1 MGLFYPYSL
10 FFLPDRLITIAP
22 KEKTGFTF
30 DAISFK
36 GGNSQFLPLK
46 LAVLTVETRSFNKEN
61 CQYPLVQLLV
71 PYGMLFVFM
80 RYMPYIPILFATCS
94 ALR

>member
-1 MGLFYPYSL
+1 MFYNYLIFNMVTLSLRILLKYCVSYS
-10 FFLPDRLITIAP
+10 
-22 KEKTGFTF
+22 
-30 DAISFK
+30 
-36 GGNSQFLPLK
+36 
-46 LAVLTVETRSFNKEN
+46 ETRSFNKEN

-71 PYGMLFVFM
+71 PYGMLLVFM

>member
-1 MGLFYPYSL
+1 MFYNYLIFNMVTLSL
-10 FFLPDRLITIAP
+10 RIL
-22 KEKTGFTF
+22 
-30 DAISFK
+30 
-36 GGNSQFLPLK
+36 LK
-46 LAVLTVETRSFNKEN
+46 YCVSRCETRSFNKEN

>member
-1 MGLFYPYSL
+1 MN
-10 FFLPDRLITIAP
+10 
-22 KEKTGFTF
+22 K
-30 DAISFK
+30 
-36 GGNSQFLPLK
+36 K

>member
-1 MGLFYPYSL
+1 MFYNYLIFNMVTLSL
-10 FFLPDRLITIAP
+10 RILL
-22 KEKTGFTF
+22 KYCVSTF
-30 DAISFK
+30 
-36 GGNSQFLPLK
+36 
-46 LAVLTVETRSFNKEN
+46 ETRSFNKEN